1 MSDIMRITVL
11 NQDLIAVTGTQA
23 KQVLVENILQQEAGM
38 LKTLL
43 SLSKAGTPVNFNR
56 VFSSFKMKAQ
66 NGDAPDDGPYDMTG
80 PFSMFQWGPP
90 EGFLQPVG
98 FSAVTEVSP
107 VIADDAEEG
116 DYTIHVEI
124 KDGDTVIGTTEI
136 AVMIV
141 TVETA
146 LFEYEDM
153 LVQLSNAEIDEIQA
167 QYAQLESLRQIVNA
181 AILSLPAEQQPALLA
196 RYYAAAGNQY
206 ASFKMITI
214 YNAREN
220 VLNVSRVKN
229 VGGNSPFSIVFKD
242 AVCVGDASEAYLF
255 YPAGYRATQT
265 GIANYPADQPDSIE
279 STLTPG
285 QTNLVVGNNY
295 VQGGKFLAAFKVG
308 ETWYYSTYEMNTT
321 GTDLVAVN
329 ETTVST
335 PNAGDEYV
343 FPLEAAM
350 QNAITG
356 TSISIAVAPA
366 VADKDEDITAT
377 VSVSYPVFDAA
388 IGTDML
394 LDSMVSFDKA
404 LPIGTSIELKN
415 VGATVGTYVIA
426 EAGVKEFFVS
436 KAFSIAR
443 TVLNAHSGNEEW
455 SLVSSDITPGEYD
468 LTVKAMAAKSDEFE
482 VISSRYVLASHTE
495 AIKIVDRR
503 AALDAV
509 IAGTDMTFTGDV
521 IRDVGETVEIAVTTT
536 YPVFSP
542 DLDPAIAVD
551 TLLTLSKPMPVGAT
565 LQVFADELLLGTYTE
580 LTGTVQTIWLNDIIN
595 AANMRPNLVD
605 RDAESVSYKYVFTGL
620 VDSDYNLS
628 LKTIAAL
635 QANFESID
643 ARYVLASVE
652 VPMTVTDKSNLM
664 VKVAE
669 AENLLVVHQPGND
682 PGCAAAVPRMALQTA
697 IDAAKLVRDN
707 GDASRNKILNAIS
720 DLTAAIA
727 EFMTFIVKWRTDKAG
742 LQASVGI
749 AEDLLATTTAG
760 TNIGQAPAEAIAA
773 YQTAYDAAYSVL
785 TNTPDFV
792 DYFDTDAFHT
802 YQAQIDQAKTDL
814 DAATVVFQDARVS
827 DEDYAMAK
835 VAEYE
840 AAARAFYDSVRKK
853 IRI

>member
-11 NQDLIAVTGTQA
+11 NQELIAVTGNQA
-23 KQVLVENILQQEAGM
+23 KQVLVENVLQQDAGV

-43 SLSKAGTPVNFNR
+43 SLSKAGVPVNFDQ
-56 VFSSFKMKAQ
+56 VFNSLKMTSQ
-66 NGDAPDDGPYDMTG
+66 NDDAPDDGPYEMAG
-80 PFSMFQWGPP
+80 PYSTFQWGPP
-90 EGFLQPVG
+90 EGFIQPVG
-98 FSAVTEVSP
+98 FRAVTEVNP
-107 VIADDAEEG
+107 VISDEAEEG
-116 DYTIHVEI
+116 EYTIHVEI
-124 KDGDTVIGTTEI
+124 KEGDTVIGTAE
-136 AVMIV
+136 VSVKVV
-141 TVETA
+141 TIETA
-146 LFEYEDM
+146 LFEYENM
-153 LVQLSNAEIDEIQA
+153 LAQLSNAEIDEIRA
-167 QYAQLESLRQIVNA
+167 QYAELESLRQVVNA
-181 AILSLPAEQQPALLA
+181 AILSLPVEQPALMT
-196 RYYAAAGNQY
+196 RYYSAAGNQY
-206 ASFKMITI
+206 ASFKLITI

-220 VLNVSRVKN
+220 ILNVARVKN
-229 VGGNSPFSIVFKD
+229 VGGNAPFSIVFKD
-242 AVCVGDASEAYLF
+242 SVCIGDASEAYLF
-255 YPAGYRATQT
+255 YPEGYRAVQT
-265 GIANYPADQPDSIE
+265 GIANYPADQPDSIK

-285 QTNLVVGNNY
+285 QTNLVVGSNY
-295 VQGGKFLAAFKVG
+295 VQGGRFVIALKVG
-308 ETWYYSTYEMNTT
+308 ENWYYATYEMNAA
-321 GTDLVAVN
+321 GTELTVVNNVAVS
-329 ETTVST
+329 V

-343 FPLEAAM
+343 SPLEAAL
-350 QNAITG
+350 QNAIAG
-356 TSISIAVAPA
+356 TSISVTVAPA
-366 VADKDEDITAT
+366 VADKEEDITAT

-388 IGTDML
+388 IGTDTL

-404 LPIGTSIELKN
+404 LPIGTLIELKN
-415 VGATVGTYVIA
+415 ANTTIGTYVIA

-455 SLVSSDITPGEYD
+455 SLVISDITPGQYD
-468 LTVKAMAAKSDEFE
+468 LTVKAVAAKSDEFE

-503 AALDAV
+503 AALDAA
-509 IAGTDMTFTGDV
+509 IAGTEMAFTGDV

-542 DLDPAIAVD
+542 DLDPALAVD
-551 TLLTLSKPMPVGAT
+551 TLLALSKTMPVGAT

-580 LTGTVQTIWLNDIIN
+580 LTGTVQAIWLNDVVN
-595 AANMRPNLVD
+595 ATNIRPNLVD
-605 RDAESVSYKYVFTGL
+605 RDSESVSYKYVFTGL

-628 LKTIAAL
+628 LKTIVAF
-635 QANFESID
+635 QSNFESID

-664 VKVAE
+664 AKVSE
-669 AENLLVVHQPGND
+669 AENLLVVHQPGD
-682 PGCAAAVPRMALQTA
+682 APGCAAVVPRLTLQTA
-697 IDAAKLVRDN
+697 IDAAKVVRDN
-707 GDASRNKILNAIS
+707 GDASRNEILNAIS
-720 DLTAAIA
+720 DLTAAIV
-727 EFMTFIVKWRTDKAG
+727 EFKTFIVKWRTDKAG
-742 LQASVGI
+742 IQVSVDI

-760 TNIGQAPAEAIAA
+760 TNIGQAPAEAITAYQAA
-773 YQTAYDAAYSVL
+773 YNAAYGVL

-792 DYFDTDAFHT
+792 DYFDTDTFHN